1 MEPSVPGEIHE
12 ADQSLAL
19 VGADIDQAAFE
30 DGAEAT
36 RVVPLPA
43 DLEQGVQLRIA
54 YLGTEPVSNISSH
67 SMHILRPQGRRALVR
82 NKATDLQARRAAL
95 LSGPGSPATSLPG

>member
-54 YLGTEPVSNISSH
+54 YLGTEPVSYVSPHLWTSYA
-67 SMHILRPQGRRALVR
+67 PGGRR
-82 NKATDLQARRAAL
+82 
-95 LSGPGSPATSLPG
+95 S